1 MVLKPTRRPQNNTN
15 MDELIQRWLGWVVWS
30 VGGGDTLVSR
40 ESCHGVAVT
49 EVVGRGGGLVG
60 RAEV

>member
-30 VGGGDTLVSR
+30 VGGGSGDTLVSR

-49 EVVGRGGGLVG
+49 EVVGRGGG